1 MDEKLR
7 NARILASKVKEL
19 ANSMNLEF
27 FFVTEGASSC
37 SIRENE
43 AVRNARKEHE
53 KWETEHGFDPL
64 EDWSNEKYEE

>member
-1 MDEKLR
+1 MDDKIKK
-7 NARILASKVKEL
+7 ARILANKVKEL

-43 AVRNARKEHE
+43 AVRNARRQHE
-53 KWETEHGFDPL
+53 KWEIENGFDPN
-64 EDWSNEKYEE
+64 EDWSDDLV